1 MKEMKFFE
9 DELRKYLKGIGNRI
23 VYVGNSAYI
32 FCGEERRIKVSFARG
47 IVADTY
53 DGLLLTALDKKTAE
67 LDKNHLD
74 FSEVFSDGKHPCRI
88 GYDSRSKV
96 YKYEFYIPYDWNYLS
111 MTSQID
117 EYIEVF
123 E

>member
-1 MKEMKFFE
+1 MKFFE
-9 DELRKYLKGIGNRI
+9 EELRKYLKGIDNRI

-32 FCGEERRIKVSFARG
+32 FCGDERRIKVSFARG
-47 IVADTY
+47 VVADTY

-67 LDKNHLD
+67 LDKNHLY
-74 FSEVFSDGKHPCRI
+74 FSDVFSDGKYPCRI

-96 YKYEFYIPYDWNYLS
+96 YKYEFYIPYDFNYLN
-111 MTSQID
+111 MTSQIAK
-117 EYIEVF
+117 YNAVF